1 MALIRGPECY
11 LLRMGKVLLRK
22 KARPRARAAA
32 EVARP
37 AAHIG
42 GGGQVL
48 AEKTFLLST
57 DSVLSF
63 I

>member
-1 MALIRGPECY
+1 
-11 LLRMGKVLLRK
+11 MGKVLLSK
-22 KARPRARAAA
+22 KARLRARAAA

-48 AEKTFLLST
+48 AETTFILST
-57 DSVLSF
+57 DSELSF
-63 I
+63 V

>member
-1 MALIRGPECY
+1 
-11 LLRMGKVLLRK
+11 MGKVLLRE
-22 KARPRARAAA
+22 KARLRARAAA

-48 AEKTFLLST
+48 ST
-57 DSVLSF
+57 DSVLRVLYEMS
-63 I
+63 